1 MMDLKP
7 IRRGGVVRG
16 EVWNPSPGAQLGLQ
30 GGLVGS
36 DRETCLR
43 GGKRAGMCGPGSQGK
58 KVPPGDRTEPTELR
72 ECPKE
77 QRGRVC
83 KRRGGEAR
91 AREGRVAK
99 QSRQM
104 GRWSRGWGGESCLS
118 CSSPRTSLHPHRGVE
133 RKGAILM
140 RSRAFT
146 AHIPGAFTKFRRNPG
161 GPQATNGHPQT
172 DVTTFLPV
180 TPSG

>member
-72 ECPKE
+72 SFGSVPRSSVGEFA
-77 QRGRVC
+77 
-83 KRRGGEAR
+83 RGGEER
-91 AREGRVAK
+91 REPGRVVL
-99 QSRQM
+99 QSRA
-104 GRWSRGWGGESCLS
+104 GRWAAGAGG
-118 CSSPRTSLHPHRGVE
+118 GV
-133 RKGAILM
+133 G
-140 RSRAFT
+140 RAVSAAAVPAPPCIHT
-146 AHIPGAFTKFRRNPG
+146 
-161 GPQATNGHPQT
+161 
-172 DVTTFLPV
+172 VE
-180 TPSG
+180 